1 MTKPDKKKSPTAAK
15 AKPQKVHMPKGPPVI
30 FPKAVKPKDV
40 IADTIVRKAIFH
52 TGFATQWRIAGAKY
66 PGGLSMEWGAYA
78 REAIQNEWGDWAPE
92 ARETIAV
99 WADKAKQ
106 MNFSNEL
113 SEAEH
118 GFFGGV
124 MTRGHFVGRVQFWTL
139 AADMLR
145 LNVLKDPEKDYDHM
159 SDMWHLFKTRDTQ
172 MFTALVS
179 EVVARV
185 GALAGKFLKYEEN
198 TRTGRPLN
206 HLCVVDFNLGDLKFT
221 VQEKDVSK
229 VKTHKVIDK
238 SYAFQATGCGIAFYD
253 EEEVRLSG
261 WKTPRHSLQP
271 KEHWVGVQ
279 YKPKVLVP
287 RGPVVRPR

>member
-15 AKPQKVHMPKGPPVI
+15 TKPQKVQKPKGPPVI
-30 FPKAVKPKDV
+30 FPKVIKPKEVTADV
-40 IADTIVRKAIFH
+40 VVRKAIFH

-78 REAIQNEWGDWAPE
+78 RESIQNEWGDWPLD

-106 MNFSNEL
+106 MNFSAEL
-113 SEAEH
+113 SEAET
-118 GFFGGV
+118 GFFGGI
-124 MTRGHFVGRVQFWTL
+124 MTRGHFVGRVQFWAL

-145 LNVLKDPEKDYDHM
+145 LKVLKDPEKDYDHM

-172 MFTALVS
+172 MFTALVT
-179 EVVARV
+179 EVTTRV
-185 GALAGKFLKYEEN
+185 GAIARKFLPN
-198 TRTGRPLN
+198 DNSDRPVN
-206 HLCVVDFNLGDLKFT
+206 HLCVIDFNLSEMK
-221 VQEKDVSK
+221 VAVSEKDIST

-238 SYAFQATGCGIAFYD
+238 TYVFVNTGCGISFFD
-253 EEEVRLSG
+253 EGEVRLRG

-271 KEHWVGVQ
+271 KEHWIGIQ
-279 YKPKVLVP
+279 YSPKVLTP